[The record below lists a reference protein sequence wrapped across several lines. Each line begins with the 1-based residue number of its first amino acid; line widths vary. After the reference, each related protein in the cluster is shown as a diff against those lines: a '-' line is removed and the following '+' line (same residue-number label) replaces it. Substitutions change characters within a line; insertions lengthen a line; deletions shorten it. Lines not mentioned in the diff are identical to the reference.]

1 MSDAAS
7 TNRNYKDSLFRMIF
21 REKEKLLNLYNA
33 INGTHYT
40 DPEELVVTTIE
51 DVLYMGLKNDVS
63 FLIDDVLN
71 LYEHQSTWNPNMPLR
86 GFFYISSLY
95 QGHIKS
101 NDLDLYS
108 TVLLKLPT
116 PRYIVFYNG
125 TKDEPDRTRMQLSD
139 SFIKKD
145 GEPCV
150 ECTALMLNI
159 NHGHNRELMTACREL
174 YEYAYFVEK
183 VREFL
188 KDGLTRDAAIDRAVE
203 HCIEAG
209 ILKDFLILHRA
220 EVKDVILTEYDEKR
234 HERTLIEQGIEIG
247 KEQGI
252 EIGKEQG
259 IVIGKGQGVEIGK
272 AEKATE
278 IATNM
283 LNDGIP
289 PEKVKQYANLNDK
302 QWADVLKGAGLSDSL
317 AITLHLTE

>member
-1 MSDAAS
+1 MSEAAT

-21 REKEKLLNLYNA
+21 REKKKLLNLYNA

-51 DVLYMGLKNDVS
+51 DVLYMSLKNDVS

-86 GFFYISSLY
+86 GLFYISSL
-95 QGHIKS
+95 IRDILKATTWTS
-101 NDLDLYS
+101 IPAF
-108 TVLLKLPT
+108 LLKLPT

-125 TKDEPDRTRMQLSD
+125 TKDEPDRTRLQLSD

-234 HERTLIEQGIEIG
+234 HEQTLID
-247 KEQGI
+247 QGI

-259 IVIGKGQGVEIGK
+259 IVIGKEQGIVIGEGQGVEIGK
-272 AEKATE
+272 TEKAAE

-283 LNDGIP
+283 LNDGMS
-289 PEKVKQYANLNDK
+289 PEKVKQYVNLNDK
-302 QWADVLKGAGLSDSL
+302 QWADILKGAGLSD
-317 AITLHLTE
+317 